1 MKCSSYSHYS
11 TCEPS
16 IAPSAPTHFITCDA
30 MSVKIGCH
38 CMNRLTQPH
47 FNNLN
52 DSMVP
57 FSLNYDVCST
67 IIFPGLLAEEI

>member
-1 MKCSSYSHYS
+1 MKCSSYSHHS

-16 IAPSAPTHFITCDA
+16 ITSSVPTYFITCDA

-47 FNNLN
+47 FNNLT
-52 DSMVP
+52 DRMVP
-57 FSLNYDVCST
+57 FALNYKEHST